1 MKLSKRIMEDL
12 EDQASQIL
20 YFESAMSDEDEAFKS
35 IVERLVHI
43 YKAGVNNEQRR
54 YWGPAT
60 PSTHGQP

>member
-43 YKAGVNNEQRR
+43 YKAGVNNE
-54 YWGPAT
+54 
-60 PSTHGQP
+60 